1 MSAALAS
8 TDMEHGFSYLDADSL
23 SLAVRAEGR
32 KGRLPAMR
40 AMKLFHFLLPLE
52 AAARPGQSLGL
63 KYRGLQTAYRCFSR
77 SVNTLSATVRGGSY
91 RDPASR
97 GQPPARS
104 APNRIPWPCP
114 PPRHPRASLLPHSWQ
129 RRPERR
135 YRPARSRTESQARSS
150 VLPLRSTRSEF
161 PHGWHGALRLP
172 RWS

>member
-63 KYRGLQTAYRCFSR
+63 LVTNTAACKQPTAVSR
-77 SVNTLSATVRGGSY
+77 DQSTL
-91 RDPASR
+91 
-97 GQPPARS
+97 
-104 APNRIPWPCP
+104 
-114 PPRHPRASLLPHSWQ
+114 
-129 RRPERR
+129 
-135 YRPARSRTESQARSS
+135 
-150 VLPLRSTRSEF
+150 
-161 PHGWHGALRLP
+161 
-172 RWS
+172 